1 MGCGDSKSSSGQ
13 TPRGGQPQDQ
23 RAPNKFDRLSEI
35 DSQSTKTQ
43 NSTALY
49 GGRAAAK
56 WKRAVAEKN
65 ASVKGSK
72 NSTTEKDARNRNAR
86 KGKRNQAVKEPVN
99 EKGYKKRIRENL
111 RQAATGS
118 DIEEIEHAI
127 ELFEKNKLEDNGDL
141 EDAQERLEFLYLRK
155 EIRDAILRRHPGIL
169 DKAIANVQSSQYRSE
184 LMHYLENA
192 KALKQHLTELNRFSH
207 DILKMQQETIS
218 ELRSYINPPAGV
230 KEVMKSTYLIIGY
243 EESKLKEWADIQ
255 ILLGRHG
262 REKLLREV
270 EKADT
275 VNLDEHTCKRVEQLQ
290 KDFTIDDI
298 RSVSNGAA
306 TFYLWNQNMSRKY
319 SKDKQRS
326 AGSNPPPAANRKKNK
341 G

>member
-1 MGCGDSKSSSGQ
+1 M
-13 TPRGGQPQDQ
+13 
-23 RAPNKFDRLSEI
+23 
-35 DSQSTKTQ
+35 
-43 NSTALY
+43 
-49 GGRAAAK
+49 
-56 WKRAVAEKN
+56 
-65 ASVKGSK
+65 AS
-72 NSTTEKDARNRNAR
+72 KDAQNRSNK
-86 KGKRNQAVKEPVN
+86 KGKRNAGTKEPVN

-118 DIEEIEHAI
+118 DIEELEHAI

-192 KALKQHLTELNRFSH
+192 KKLKDHLTELNRFSH
-207 DILKMQQETIS
+207 DILLMEQETVS
-218 ELRSYINPPAGV
+218 EIRSYHQPPKGV
-230 KEVMKSTYLIIGY
+230 KEVMTSTYLILGY
-243 EESKLKEWADIQ
+243 EESKLREWTDIQ
-255 ILLGRHG
+255 ILLGRYG
-262 REKLLREV
+262 KESLMREIRS
-270 EKADT
+270 ADT

-290 KDFTIDDI
+290 RDFTIDDI

-306 TFYLWNQNMSRKY
+306 AFYLWNQNMTRKF

-326 AGSNPPPAANRKKNK
+326 AASSNPPPANRKKNK